1 MNILETHQLHKS
13 YANTTA
19 LHGVSISI
27 PQQGIFGLLGPNGAG
42 KSTLIRIINQIIEQ
56 DRGEIFFQGEPLQP
70 KHIAN
75 IGYLPEERGL
85 YKKMKVWDQLVFFAK
100 LKGKSDQDAKT
111 HVNNWLKKFD
121 IQHWR
126 NKSIDELSKGMA
138 QKIQFIATVIHEP
151 QLLILDEPFSGFD
164 PVNAE
169 LIKNEI
175 LELREKGMSIIL
187 STHRMESVELLCD
200 TIALLN
206 KSEVILQ
213 GKLQDVKQTFARDR
227 YQIKIKPFSG
237 QLPEGT
243 VIKLDQDIFTLEIHL
258 HGLQTNEYLQ
268 KVMLMGEVIEFSKLI
283 PTMEQIFI
291 QQVKTLSHE

>member
-1 MNILETHQLHKS
+1 M
-13 YANTTA
+13 
-19 LHGVSISI
+19 SIAI

-56 DRGEIFFQGEPLQP
+56 DSGEIFFRGEALQP

-100 LKGKSDQDAKT
+100 LKGVSDHDAKL

-206 KSEVILQ
+206 RSEIILQ
-213 GKLQDVKQTFARDR
+213 GRLQEVKQTFAADR
-227 YQIKIKPFSG
+227 YQVKLKPFTD

-243 VIKLDQDIFTLEIHL
+243 LINKNQDIATLEVSL
-258 HGLQTNEYLQ
+258 HGMQTNEYLQ
-268 KVMLMGEVIEFSKLI
+268 NLMLMGEVKEFTKLI
-283 PTMEQIFI
+283 PSMEQIFI